1 MEELIRSYGY
11 VAVFIGTF
19 FEGETVLVLGG
30 FVAHRTYLELPWV
43 ITAAFFGTLLGDQM
57 YYYLGRIKG
66 VEFLQKRPRWR
77 RKSARVRKLLRRHQ
91 TLVVLGFRFFY
102 GIRTLVPF
110 LIGASRVSPVR
121 FFFLDAV
128 AVAVWAV
135 AVGTAGFYLGRTV
148 ELLLADIQRYELW
161 ILGLLAGAGMVG
173 WGIWWW
179 FEKRRSNGDDDGD
192 VE

>member
-11 VAVFIGTF
+11 AAVFIGTF

-30 FVAHRTYLELPWV
+30 FLAHRTYMELPWV
-43 ITAAFFGTLLGDQM
+43 IAAAFCGTLLGDQM
-57 YYYLGRIKG
+57 YFYLGRIKG

-102 GIRTLVPF
+102 GIRTVVPF

-121 FFFLDAV
+121 FFFLNVVGAL
-128 AVAVWAV
+128 VWAV
-135 AVGTAGFYLGRTV
+135 AVGSAGFYLGRTV
-148 ELLLADIQRYELW
+148 ELFLADIQLYEMW
-161 ILGLLAGAGMVG
+161 ILGILVGAGMVG

-179 FEKRRSNGDDDGD
+179 REKRQGNGEDHGD
-192 VE
+192 VA